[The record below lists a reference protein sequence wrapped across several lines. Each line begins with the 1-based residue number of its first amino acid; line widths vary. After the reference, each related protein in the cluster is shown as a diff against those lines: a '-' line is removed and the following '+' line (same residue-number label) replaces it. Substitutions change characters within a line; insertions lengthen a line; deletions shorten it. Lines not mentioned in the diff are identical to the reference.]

1 MRIETTDK
9 FKKIT
14 PEEGLVLTS
23 FKEGDDIINYTSARV
38 AYCPLTAVLDDLRE
52 ITEEEDKMY
61 KLQKEKK
68 IKLENGLLDGKS

>member
-1 MRIETTDK
+1 MKIETNDK

-38 AYCPLTAVLDDLRE
+38 IYCPLTTEISDLRE
-52 ITEEEDKMY
+52 ITEEEDARYQEESLKAAEA
-61 KLQKEKK
+61 QN
-68 IKLENGLLDGKS
+68 NGK